1 MRKMFG
7 KVGNRRSMVTGLILA
22 VCVISGILSAGQMI
36 AQASTVT
43 STKTRVTT
51 EYLTITTS
59 YTQWKTRTSTTTVT
73 SPTTLMTTE
82 TVQVP
87 PPNPTVTE
95 VVDQRSTSTIIL
107 PTTVTVEKEAG
118 LISGL
123 KPEIIAVIALIAV
136 VAIGA
141 VVVLRRRGKP
151 SPSERIEYR
160 EERKPPSTLPEE
172 I

>member
-1 MRKMFG
+1 MKKLFA
-7 KVGNRRSMVTGLILA
+7 KVGNRRSLVTGLILA
-22 VCVISGILSAGQMI
+22 VCVISCILSAGQMV
-36 AQASTVT
+36 AWASTVT

-59 YTQWKTRTSTTTVT
+59 YTQLVTKTSTTTVT

-82 TVQVP
+82 TVRVP

-95 VVDQRSTSTIIL
+95 VLDQRSTSTLVL

-141 VVVLRRRGKP
+141 AVILRRRGRP
-151 SPSERIEYR
+151 SASERVEYP
-160 EERKPPSTLPEE
+160 EERRPPSTLPEE
-172 I
+172 V

>member
-1 MRKMFG
+1 MNKMFG
-7 KVGNRRSMVTGLILA
+7 RVTNRRSLVTGLILV
-22 VCVISGILSAGQMI
+22 VCVISSILSAGQMI

-51 EYLTITTS
+51 EHLTITTS
-59 YTQWKTRTSTTTVT
+59 YTQWITRTSITTVT
-73 SPTTLMTTE
+73 SPTTLITTE
-82 TVQVP
+82 TVKVP

-95 VVDQRSTSTIIL
+95 TVDQRSTSTIIL

-141 VVVLRRRGKP
+141 VVVFRRRGKP
-151 SPSERIEYR
+151 APSERIEYR

-172 I
+172 V

>member
-7 KVGNRRSMVTGLILA
+7 KVGNRRSMVTSLILA
-22 VCVISGILSAGQMI
+22 VCVILGILSAGQMI

-82 TVQVP
+82 TVQVL

>member
-1 MRKMFG
+1 MFG

-82 TVQVP
+82 TVQVL

>member
-82 TVQVP
+82 TVQVL

-172 I
+172 V

>member
-7 KVGNRRSMVTGLILA
+7 KVENRRSMVTGLILA

-82 TVQVP
+82 TVQVL

>member
-1 MRKMFG
+1 MKKMFG
-7 KVGNRRSMVTGLILA
+7 KVVNRRSLVTGLILV

-59 YTQWKTRTSTTTVT
+59 YTQWITRTSTTTVT

-82 TVQVP
+82 SAQVP

-95 VVDQRSTSTIIL
+95 VVDQRSTSKIIL

-123 KPEIIAVIALIAV
+123 KPEIIAVIALLAV

-141 VVVLRRRGKP
+141 VVVLRRKGKP

-172 I
+172 V

>member
-1 MRKMFG
+1 MKKMFG
-7 KVGNRRSMVTGLILA
+7 KVGNRRSLVTGLIL
-22 VCVISGILSAGQMI
+22 VFCVISGILNAGQMI

-59 YTQWKTRTSTTTVT
+59 YTQWITRTSTTTVT

-95 VVDQRSTSTIIL
+95 VADQRSTSTIIL

-141 VVVLRRRGKP
+141 VVVLHRRGKP

-172 I
+172 V

>member
-82 TVQVP
+82 TVQVL